1 MDRGS
6 SIGNFRRGFVSNP
19 MGITPSHATARR
31 LAYGEEMSRAEPA
44 TTRANIGSSELCSRK
59 RSNLCSSLHHELAP
73 RMLLKKELCFLCEK
87 ILSFGK
93 VALRCARC
101 NEVRCIECKA
111 VPRKSNGSAPSTSGR
126 RDDSKKF
133 ADYAPNEPPFV
144 PSLILHCIE
153 AIRSHGMKNE
163 GLYQQTREPDVV
175 TFLVEEFSNG
185 KIPDLSEVPISAI
198 CSTLLRFMR
207 SLSEPLVTFELRDEF
222 IRAALISKKGG
233 GNGALLTVIS
243 KLPRVNRDTLA
254 YLILHLQQVSRSPEC
269 AMSVDKL
276 ARIFGPTLLAYGDIE
291 LTDETLDIETEKQYE
306 VFRRLMSISAH
317 EWARFINFEALENRL
332 MRETR
337 TTISPATSTS
347 DLDDDDMF

>member
-31 LAYGEEMSRAEPA
+31 LAYGEEMSRAEP
-44 TTRANIGSSELCSRK
+44 TTSRVNMKSLQRSLRNQFDQLSSSFSKSKPSVPSERK
-59 RSNLCSSLHHELAP
+59 QAGH
-73 RMLLKKELCFLCEK
+73 
-87 ILSFGK
+87 G
-93 VALRCARC
+93 
-101 NEVRCIECKA
+101 
-111 VPRKSNGSAPSTSGR
+111 
-126 RDDSKKF
+126 DSKKF
-133 ADYAPNEPPFV
+133 ADYAPNEPPFI

-153 AIRSHGMKNE
+153 AIRSRGIRRK
-163 GLYQQTREPDVV
+163 GLYAKLRNPDVV
-175 TFLVEEFSNG
+175 SFLMKEFSKG
-185 KIPDLSEVPISAI
+185 KIPDLSEVSISTI

-317 EWARFINFEALENRL
+317 EWARFINFDALENRL